1 MGAFHY
7 LLGELMKARVKA
19 VAMGLARGVLYVIGK
34 IGVTVSHFIGLNA
47 TLGSQAHG
55 PGINMASSEECGPF
69 QCQLFERDECPDK
82 QQKLNS

>member
-7 LLGELMKARVKA
+7 LLGELMKARAKA

-55 PGINMASSEECGPF
+55 PGVNMASSQECGHF
-69 QCQLFERDECPDK
+69 QCQYLRK
-82 QQKLNS
+82 R